1 MTSPITGPILLPDKP
16 ALKTDSPSM
25 LDWGGALTPQNGGA
39 VQTLLRL
46 GTRHAL
52 DFTIPTMPTEP
63 LGRIWAA
70 KLRLA
75 KLHGALLP
83 FGQDGMFTNYVGAQ
97 VQAFVDGAGQSGS
110 TLVIRAWERSE
121 LRLGQAFSLVS
132 NARRYLHFAA
142 DNVIAGDDGT
152 MTVPIFPMLRVIP
165 NDGDVV
171 EIARPMIQ
179 GSLSGN
185 SVKWTRQTA
194 PWSDFGT
201 ITITE
206 DE

>member
-1 MTSPITGPILLPDKP
+1 MIAPIAGPILLPSRP
-16 ALKTDSPSM
+16 ALKTDSPAM

-52 DFTIPTMPTEP
+52 EFTIPPMRTEP

-75 KLHGALLP
+75 KLYGALLP
-83 FGQDGMFTNYVGAQ
+83 FGQDGFAVGGPGAP
-97 VQAFVDGAGQSGS
+97 VVAGAGQAGS
-110 TLVIRAWERSE
+110 MLSFRGFQPGYAVRF
-121 LRLGQAFSLVS
+121 GQAFSLIH
-132 NARRYLHFAA
+132 AGRRYLHFTA
-142 DNVIAGDDGT
+142 DQVISIDGT
-152 MTVPIFPMLRVIP
+152 LTLPIFPMLRVVP
-165 NDGDVV
+165 GDGDPC
-171 EIARPMIQ
+171 EFARPTIQ
-179 GSLSGN
+179 GSLSGQQ
-185 SVKWTRQTA
+185 VKWTRQTA

-201 ITITE
+201 ISITE